1 MLGAQEIKPLVQ
13 RRVMR
18 MDVKNG
24 RGIEIPE
31 VMVFG
36 LAGVGERFEVGGVGD
51 DVGGAGEW
59 PQGER
64 HGVRML
70 KTLR

>member
-1 MLGAQEIKPLVQ
+1 
-13 RRVMR
+13 MR

-31 VMVFG
+31 VMVLG
-36 LAGVGERFEVGGVGD
+36 LVGVGERFEVGRVGG
-51 DVGGAGEW
+51 DVGAAREW
-59 PQGER
+59 PQGEQ

-70 KTLR
+70 K